1 VARGG
6 FVVFKQ
12 LCSVGVGGVVVV
24 GVWGGFEGL
33 FCGVLDV
40 GVGGFRVRQFF

>member
-1 VARGG
+1 MARGG

-24 GVWGGFEGL
+24 GVWGGF
-33 FCGVLDV
+33 
-40 GVGGFRVRQFF
+40 